1 MVTIEINK
9 RTKAS
14 VAFLEYCRTLPFAK
28 VKMDDNNPSPSGDP
42 WWNIPENRKEI
53 SNRIQDI
60 VEGKAQLISL
70 TQEEKNKLFCV

>member
-28 VKMDDNNPSPSGDP
+28 VKIDDNNPSPSGDP
-42 WWNIPENRKEI
+42 WWNIPENRKA
-53 SNRIQDI
+53 
-60 VEGKAQLISL
+60 VERGLEDVKAGRVIRM
-70 TQEEKNKLFCV
+70 TREELRRKMEV